1 MHEFG
6 AFESKISRF
15 DLLPSSF
22 KGVLYVAR

>member
-6 AFESKISRF
+6 ALESKIFRF

-22 KGVLYVAR
+22 KGVLYVVR